1 MVPHPDS
8 SGRVF
13 LSSQEGKIFLASM
26 PRRGS
31 GVALRV
37 DNGRA
42 HPFLDLTDRML
53 GLLGIAFHPDFATN
67 GRFFV
72 SYSCDCSTSPGCSAV
87 RCWVAAPGNSSL
99 SCRYQLIVAEFSA
112 KGSPNYS
119 KILFRPSGSDGYLYL
134 ITGHGDFSKNGR
146 SFLGKILR
154 FDVDRMLKGGSHGT
168 PKMGK
173 PEIFS
178 MGVNNPSGC
187 SFDVDR
193 PLHLYCADVDKHYQE
208 RVYLIT
214 NGGNHGSPSKA
225 DASLFINHGHPM
237 DGSMPSIVGGLMY
250 RGSADPSL
258 YGRYGDIL
266 HSTSAMTANK

>member
-1 MVPHPDS
+1 MSLYKIQHSQKYLCAHVVYQSLLEFIFVHMVRRCSEYLMEFETLLLQKCIPSLSFVLFNTVDLTMTTKLAISQLCASTASSTPVQHHPVIATTSRSRQGQNTMCLEKISSGSYRAMVPHPDS

-119 KILFRPSGSDGYLYL
+119 KVTTF
-134 ITGHGDFSKNGR
+134 
-146 SFLGKILR
+146 
-154 FDVDRMLKGGSHGT
+154 
-168 PKMGK
+168 
-173 PEIFS
+173 
-178 MGVNNPSGC
+178 
-187 SFDVDR
+187 
-193 PLHLYCADVDKHYQE
+193 PL
-208 RVYLIT
+208 
-214 NGGNHGSPSKA
+214 
-225 DASLFINHGHPM
+225 
-237 DGSMPSIVGGLMY
+237 
-250 RGSADPSL
+250 
-258 YGRYGDIL
+258 
-266 HSTSAMTANK
+266 